1 MENNNNNKKVM
12 SDEQIETLRMQ
23 IALYEEIKKMENDN
37 KVMSD
42 EQIERLRIQIALD
55 GFKCDMPA
63 DVRNCY
69 LTLQP
74 PLPDLPLPGF
84 FLIPHRNA

>member
-1 MENNNNNKKVM
+1 M

-23 IALYEEIKKMENDN
+23 IALYREKNNK
-37 KVMSD
+37 KVMRD

-69 LTLQP
+69 PTLQP

-84 FLIPHRNA
+84 FLIPHTNA